1 MWKCLSAAC
10 ALRQLHIQAGSWIA
24 LMDLRMPAMTGVV
37 SYLLTYSNV
46 EAIEV
51 AARSTLAVLDPT
63 PARTYI
69 VQMQSYSVSSVR
81 QNIAKALDEAEG
93 GRDVAIVRRGV
104 RFRLVVDR
112 TAKSAH
118 VAKSFVE
125 LLDPT
130 LLEGGWHWDIGA
142 DGDLVLQLRDSGV
155 PNAMPKKRRVA
166 RPKK

>member
-1 MWKCLSAAC
+1 
-10 ALRQLHIQAGSWIA
+10 
-24 LMDLRMPAMTGVV
+24 
-37 SYLLTYSNV
+37 
-46 EAIEV
+46 
-51 AARSTLAVLDPT
+51 
-63 PARTYI
+63 
-69 VQMQSYSVSSVR
+69 MQSYSVSSVR